1 MPTVILGGGIIG
13 SSIAYYLSQSQP
25 QEEIHVIESASELF
39 CSASGYAAG
48 FLAKDWF
55 APSLAPL
62 GELSFNLHESLAA
75 EHGGRQKWGYMK
87 GVALSLG
94 SVSNKGGA
102 RGDDW
107 LRAGTSRAETAAGTS
122 QYGEP
127 QVPEWL
133 TQQQGAKVEQ
143 ISDKDTTGQVD
154 PLRLCR
160 FLMDS
165 CTSRGVKLHYPTKA
179 SSLVRNEA
187 GTITGVRIVNLNTKS
202 ESTIPCTNL
211 VVCAGPWTPQVFR
224 DLFPFSKVALPIYPL
239 AGYSLVLHSPRHT
252 LEHEQKKYHG
262 ETHALFTTWPPSC
275 GFSPELFSREGR
287 EIYIAGLNT
296 KTIPLPE
303 RADDSHNSV
312 DQKEMDRLKAAS
324 VRLLGKLADGKT
336 ESSDETPNL
345 NDLKIVREG
354 LCFRPASDRGTPFVG
369 RIDDSLLGEGI
380 KTATGSRKGGV
391 FVASGH
397 GPWGISLAL
406 GTGKVIADL
415 VEGVQPAVDI
425 SGLGILDLST
435 YIHFLLPSSSPSPRT
450 ELGATRFTM
459 ANYLASIFGTEQ
471 DKVNCSFYYKIGA
484 CRHGDRC
491 SRKHVKPS
499 YSQTILMPNMYQNP
513 AYDPKSKMNPS
524 QLQNHFDAFYEDVWC
539 EMCKYGE
546 LEELV
551 VCDNNNDH
559 LIGNVYARFKYE
571 EDAQAAC
578 DALNSRCG
586 EGCVRGGFCNFIH
599 RKDPS
604 NELDRDL
611 RLSTKKWLKER
622 GRDARSVSRS
632 PSPEPTRRRY

>member
-324 VRLLGKLADGKT
+324 VRLLGKLAEGKT
-336 ESSDETPNL
+336 ESSDETPNV

-425 SGLGILDLST
+425 SGLGV
-435 YIHFLLPSSSPSPRT
+435 SSR
-450 ELGATRFTM
+450 G
-459 ANYLASIFGTEQ
+459 
-471 DKVNCSFYYKIGA
+471 
-484 CRHGDRC
+484 
-491 SRKHVKPS
+491 
-499 YSQTILMPNMYQNP
+499 
-513 AYDPKSKMNPS
+513 
-524 QLQNHFDAFYEDVWC
+524 
-539 EMCKYGE
+539 
-546 LEELV
+546 LER
-551 VCDNNNDH
+551 
-559 LIGNVYARFKYE
+559 I
-571 EDAQAAC
+571 
-578 DALNSRCG
+578 
-586 EGCVRGGFCNFIH
+586 
-599 RKDPS
+599 
-604 NELDRDL
+604 
-611 RLSTKKWLKER
+611 
-622 GRDARSVSRS
+622 
-632 PSPEPTRRRY
+632 

>member
-1 MPTVILGGGIIG
+1 
-13 SSIAYYLSQSQP
+13 
-25 QEEIHVIESASELF
+25 
-39 CSASGYAAG
+39 
-48 FLAKDWF
+48 
-55 APSLAPL
+55 
-62 GELSFNLHESLAA
+62 
-75 EHGGRQKWGYMK
+75 
-87 GVALSLG
+87 
-94 SVSNKGGA
+94 
-102 RGDDW
+102 
-107 LRAGTSRAETAAGTS
+107 
-122 QYGEP
+122 
-127 QVPEWL
+127 
-133 TQQQGAKVEQ
+133 
-143 ISDKDTTGQVD
+143 
-154 PLRLCR
+154 
-160 FLMDS
+160 MDS
-165 CTSRGVKLHYPTKA
+165 CTSRGVKLHCPTKA

-324 VRLLGKLADGKT
+324 VRLLGKLAEGKT

-425 SGLGILDLST
+425 SGLG
-435 YIHFLLPSSSPSPRT
+435 
-450 ELGATRFTM
+450 
-459 ANYLASIFGTEQ
+459 
-471 DKVNCSFYYKIGA
+471 V
-484 CRHGDRC
+484 
-491 SRKHVKPS
+491 
-499 YSQTILMPNMYQNP
+499 
-513 AYDPKSKMNPS
+513 
-524 QLQNHFDAFYEDVWC
+524 
-539 EMCKYGE
+539 
-546 LEELV
+546 
-551 VCDNNNDH
+551 
-559 LIGNVYARFKYE
+559 
-571 EDAQAAC
+571 
-578 DALNSRCG
+578 
-586 EGCVRGGFCNFIH
+586 
-599 RKDPS
+599 
-604 NELDRDL
+604 
-611 RLSTKKWLKER
+611 
-622 GRDARSVSRS
+622 
-632 PSPEPTRRRY
+632 TRRGLERI